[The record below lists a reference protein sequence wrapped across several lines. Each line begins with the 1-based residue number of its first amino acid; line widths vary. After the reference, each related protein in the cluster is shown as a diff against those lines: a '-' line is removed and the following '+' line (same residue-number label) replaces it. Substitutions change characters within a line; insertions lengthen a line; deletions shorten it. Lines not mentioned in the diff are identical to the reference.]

1 MIWPEKRKPRRKRQE
16 PKTDHP
22 SVDWSCWRA
31 DELVRILPL
40 ELLGAVD
47 HLVRVDNQV
56 DMPGDLVVVPKNP
69 GGIIGGELCP
79 VLSVQWGTRLQ
90 TQKIEGI
97 LRDTISISL
106 RFKYNYRHLHSSEKI
121 ICKGVN

>member
-79 VLSVQWGTRLQ
+79 VLSVQ
-90 TQKIEGI
+90 
-97 LRDTISISL
+97 
-106 RFKYNYRHLHSSEKI
+106 
-121 ICKGVN
+121 